1 MFKTYDIKIKK
12 ILSEKALNTDWMNV
26 LENHRE
32 MIAKIQHE
40 RLIHLLVT
48 IFVGTVMSISSFIT
62 LITKQQ
68 YLLIF
73 CIPLFFLFLGYLFHY
88 RFLENTTQNWY
99 LLEDQIKKFLP
110 YDKKNR

>member
-1 MFKTYDIKIKK
+1 MFKTYDTKIKK
-12 ILSEKALNTDWMNV
+12 ILSAKTSDTDWKNV

-48 IFVGTVMSISSFIT
+48 IFVGVIMSISSFIT
-62 LITKQQ
+62 IITKKPD
-68 YLLIF
+68 LLIF
-73 CIPLFFLFLGYLFHY
+73 CIPLLFLFLGYLFHY

-99 LLEDQIKKFLP
+99 LLEDQIKKIF
-110 YDKKNR
+110 KEK

>member
-12 ILSEKALNTDWMNV
+12 ILSEKTSDADWKSI
-26 LENHRE
+26 LEDHRE

-48 IFVGTVMSISSFIT
+48 IFVGVVMSIASFATIIT
-62 LITKQQ
+62 RKPD
-68 YLLIF
+68 LLIF

-99 LLEDQIKKFLP
+99 LLKDQIKKNL
-110 YDKKNR
+110 